1 VVDDG
6 PKTYIDGKWVPL
18 TQWHVERLIKAGEE
32 SARLTPQAELNG
44 QDRDLSDNERRSF
57 SSHTREKS
65 RLSGWIEE
73 VVMFM
78 AEIGTFFR
86 PH

>member
-1 VVDDG
+1 MVDDG

-18 TQWHVERLIKAGEE
+18 TQRHVERLIQAGEE
-32 SARLTPQAELNG
+32 SARLTPQAGPKG
-44 QDRDLSDNERRSF
+44 QDRDLSDNERKSF

-65 RLSGWIEE
+65 RLSAWVEE